1 MNMSCHRKGPHGL
14 WPSGSKINVNENRLF
29 GFLPT
34 SILILYILQELF
46 PFKADKRVIF
56 NNLGIFYLL
65 SN

>member
-34 SILILYILQELF
+34 SILILYILQHVFFL
-46 PFKADKRVIF
+46 KSKTAQ
-56 NNLGIFYLL
+56 L
-65 SN
+65 SNHKHLA